1 MAIQDQA
8 KANPTKAFFV
18 EMLVKD
24 VSLISAVMDLV
35 DNCVDGALRIRGDG
49 RLDNLSVWIKLD
61 SNELE
66 IKDDCGGMDI
76 DLAKNYAFRFGRS
89 AGAPAIQ
96 SSVGL
101 FGVGM
106 KRAIF
111 KMGKKFNV
119 TSTWA
124 RSWFE
129 VSENVEEWQNRDEE
143 QWAFPISY
151 EEYADDVPEG
161 NRGTTVKVCD
171 LYDGVKNQFAD
182 PLFASK
188 LEQEIADRHQTFLER
203 GLNIKINGISVVP
216 SVPKFAY
223 TSDGSL
229 LPAREEQPYDG
240 VAVRLFSGVGA
251 KEVEKAGWYIYCNG
265 RMVVKA
271 DQTSLTGWGEMGTT
285 RIPRYH
291 HQFSR
296 FVGCAFFDS
305 EDSSRLPW
313 NTTKDGLDVEHD
325 VYRTVKLRMVSM
337 MRPVIDFLN
346 RVDQEFDEPDE
357 DKRAL
362 NKLLARAEYLPPTTE
377 LPVAESFKYVRP
389 QPTQKRPQTV
399 KVQYDR
405 PKDLAD
411 RVKKCLKAHSYK
423 EVGEKTFDWYLENE
437 CQDE

>member
-1 MAIQDQA
+1 MQDQA
-8 KANPTKAFFV
+8 KASPTKAFFV
-18 EMLVKD
+18 QMLVKD

-35 DNCVDGALRIRGDG
+35 DNCIDGAMRIRGDG
-49 RLDNLSVWIKLD
+49 RFDNLSVWIKLNQD
-61 SNELE
+61 EFE
-66 IKDDCGGMDI
+66 IKDNCGGMSVK
-76 DLAKNYAFRFGRS
+76 LAKEDAFKFGRS
-89 AGAPAIQ
+89 TDAPVIK

-111 KMGKKFNV
+111 KMGKKFSV
-119 TSTWA
+119 TSTWS

-129 VSENVEEWQNRDEE
+129 VSENVEDWLDRDEAE
-143 QWAFPISY
+143 WTFPIRY
-151 EEYADDVPEG
+151 ELYTDDVPEDD
-161 NRGTTVKVCD
+161 RGTIIKVCD

-182 PLFASK
+182 PLFASS
-188 LEQEIADRHQTFLER
+188 LEREVADKEQTFLER
-203 GLNIKINGISVVP
+203 GLNIKINGISIIP
-216 SVPKFAY
+216 STPKFAY

-229 LPAREEQPYDG
+229 LPAREDKPYDG
-240 VAVRLFSGVGA
+240 VAVRLFSGVGER
-251 KEVEKAGWYIYCNG
+251 EVDKAGWYVYCNG

-291 HQFSR
+291 HQFAR

-325 VYRTVKLRMVSM
+325 IYRTVKLRMVSM
-337 MRPVIDFLN
+337 MPPVIDFLN
-346 RVDQEFDEPDE
+346 RVDKELDEPNE
-357 DKRAL
+357 DKRVL
-362 NKLLARAEYLPPTTE
+362 NKLLEEVEYLPPTTE
-377 LPVAESFKYVRP
+377 LPVAQSFTYVKP
-389 QPTQKRPQTV
+389 QPVPKRPQTV
-399 KVQYDR
+399 SIQYER

-411 RVKKCLKAHSYK
+411 LAKKCLKARSYRR
-423 EVGEKTFDWYLENE
+423 VGEKTFDWYIENE